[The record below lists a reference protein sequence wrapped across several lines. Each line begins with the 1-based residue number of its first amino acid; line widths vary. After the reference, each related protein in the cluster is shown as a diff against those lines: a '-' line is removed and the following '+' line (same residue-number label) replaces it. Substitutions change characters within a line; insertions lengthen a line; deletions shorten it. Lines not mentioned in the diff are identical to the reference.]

1 MKSGRRR
8 LNKATIR
15 TSVGRPNS
23 ETAGKKGT
31 EMNWSLS
38 HAFEAQFL
46 YVILLFL
53 PNIMRG
59 SSNQLLASCLLSPRN
74 LPWSP
79 RRPTGCS
86 TYTTHILNFKT
97 VIIIKEVHYYSC
109 IVKREK
115 RPVLNTTTSSNHTAK
130 AKSLDPAKVLHT
142 ASVAAATSQFG
153 WI

>member
-1 MKSGRRR
+1 MKGGRRR

-59 SSNQLLASCLLSPRN
+59 SSNQLLASCLLSRRN

-115 RPVLNTTTSSNHTAK
+115 RSNSLASATVLVQIPCH
-130 AKSLDPAKVLHT
+130 DHP
-142 ASVAAATSQFG
+142 
-153 WI
+153 